1 MFSVLETSDQGNT
14 IVTTGDLNDLV
25 SIDQTNDDSSRILDR
40 NYSSSTNDSK
50 TITPGSCVASPPLKS
65 NLKTQ
70 DIYKLY
76 DHPPV

>member
-25 SIDQTNDDSSRILDR
+25 SIDQTNDDSFRILDR

-50 TITPGSCVASPPLKS
+50 IITPGSCVTSPPIK
-65 NLKTQ
+65 
-70 DIYKLY
+70 
-76 DHPPV
+76 